1 MYGYFNHIKKGVKD
15 HIVALWPLL
24 KEMTKRNLFACGLAK
39 AYWVYSIPVRA
50 NPVKLMLLVLKAV
63 SAAM

>member
-1 MYGYFNHIKKGVKD
+1 MRAPTAGIAAQEPPVR
-15 HIVALWPLL
+15 